1 MLEIQ
6 RTEMFFGDGM
16 REVVV
21 VTSPHDQRIFHNARK
36 FELEVTKEGEV
47 TMTTEDED

>member
-1 MLEIQ
+1 MLEIK
-6 RTEMFFGDGM
+6 RVNMHFGDGM

-36 FELEVTKEGEV
+36 FELEVTQEGEV
-47 TMTTEDED
+47 TMSTEEED